1 MYRRTKDVQPAIVRM
16 RAPRTDAIP
25 HAVVTVAGALILA
38 CLSPVSPV
46 AQEPTSGQPQT
57 RAEAMAEE
65 RAAKVAELWPERQS
79 PMVDKIN
86 ALAERGFREGLDNGR
101 GVNGPQLVV
110 GGMRSGQG
118 FSAGLGYRRSD
129 LWQERLGYRATAR
142 GTLQYA
148 YMVDLDVDFQGLR
161 SERTSLRWYTKFE
174 HSPHIYYYGTCN
186 QSSADNQTSYSY
198 DDFTTDFSGTY
209 QPGRSLRLGATGGYL
224 HPHTGPGSEDLP
236 PIDERFPADALPGFE
251 EDTHYM
257 RIGVFAYVD
266 SRDSL
271 TGPRSGH
278 LYGVRYRE
286 YWDVGRRTFAFRQSE
301 FEFQQYVP
309 YFNRSR
315 VIAVRA
321 AAVLSYPKGDNDV
334 PLYLQPTLGGNDDLR
349 GFGGYRFRDAHSF
362 LLSAEH
368 RWHVSSLLDMAA
380 FVDGGKVVPLKRDV
394 HPGSLHYSGGV
405 GFRVRLGAAVVS
417 RIDFAGSTEGFRLA
431 WTFSD
436 IYSPRWW

>member
-1 MYRRTKDVQPAIVRM
+1 MLLPACVLL
-16 RAPRTDAIP
+16 PFL
-25 HAVVTVAGALILA
+25 AG
-38 CLSPVSPV
+38 
-46 AQEPTSGQPQT
+46 AQEPASDAPQT
-57 RAEAMAEE
+57 RSEAIADE

-79 PMVDKIN
+79 AMVDKVN
-86 ALAERGFREGLDNGR
+86 ALAERGLREGLDSGR

-142 GTLQYA
+142 GTLQYG
-148 YMVDLDVDFQGLR
+148 YMFDFGLDFQGLR
-161 SERTSLRWYTKFE
+161 TERASLQWYTKFE
-174 HSPHIYYYGTCN
+174 HSPHIDYYGFGN
-186 QSSADNQTSYSY
+186 QSSQDHRTSYRY
-198 DDFTTDFSGTY
+198 DDFTTDVSAAY
-209 QPGRSLRLGATGGYL
+209 KPGRWLRLGATGGYL

-236 PIDERFPADALPGFE
+236 PIDEHFPADSLPGFE
-251 EDTHYM
+251 EDTHYT
-257 RIGVFAYVD
+257 RIGLFAYID
-266 SRDSL
+266 SRDSP

-278 LYGVRYRE
+278 LYGARYRE

-349 GFGGYRFRDAHSF
+349 GFGAYRFRDVHSF

-394 HPGSLHYSGGV
+394 NPESLHYSGGV
-405 GFRVRLGAAVVS
+405 GFRMRLGAAVVM
-417 RIDFAGSTEGFRLA
+417 RIDAAGSTEGFRLA

>member
-1 MYRRTKDVQPAIVRM
+1 MNLT
-16 RAPRTDAIP
+16 RTDMMRQVLA
-25 HAVVTVAGALILA
+25 ASVLA
-38 CLSPVSPV
+38 CCTAAPAVR
-46 AQEPTSGQPQT
+46 AQEPTSDQPQT
-57 RAEAMAEE
+57 RAAAIADQ

-79 PMVDKIN
+79 PMVEKVN
-86 ALAERGFREGLDNGR
+86 ALAERGFREGLDSGR
-101 GVNGPQLVV
+101 GVNGPQLVL
-110 GGMRSGQG
+110 GGMRPGQG

-142 GTLQYA
+142 GTLQYG
-148 YMVDLDVDFQGLR
+148 YMLDFNLDFQGLR
-161 SERTSLRWYTKFE
+161 SERTTYRWYTKFE
-174 HSPHIYYYGTCN
+174 HSPHIDSYGVGN
-186 QSSADNQTSYSY
+186 QSSAADRTSYSY
-198 DDFTTDFSGTY
+198 DDFTSDGSATF
-209 QPGRSLRLGATGGYL
+209 QPGRWLRLGATGGYL
-224 HPHTGPGSEDLP
+224 HPHTGPGSDDLP
-236 PIDERFPADALPGFE
+236 PISESLASNSLPGFE
-251 EDTHYM
+251 EDTHYL
-257 RIGVFAYVD
+257 RIGLFGYVD

-286 YWDVGRRTFAFRQSE
+286 YWDVGRKTFAFRQSE

-315 VIAVRA
+315 VIAIRG
-321 AAVLSYPKGDNDV
+321 AAVLSYPKGDNEV

-349 GFGGYRFRDAHSF
+349 GYGNYRFRDAHSF

-405 GFRVRLGAAVVS
+405 GFRVRLGAAVVN
-417 RIDFAGSTEGFRLA
+417 RIDLAGSSEGFRLA

-436 IYSPRWW
+436 IYTPRWW